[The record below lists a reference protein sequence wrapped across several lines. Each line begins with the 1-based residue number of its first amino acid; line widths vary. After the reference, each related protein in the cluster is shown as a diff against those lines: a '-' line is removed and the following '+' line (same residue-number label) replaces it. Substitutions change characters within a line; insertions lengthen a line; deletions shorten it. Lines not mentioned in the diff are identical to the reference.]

1 MPRQSLL
8 FELQLM
14 VPFVEFRLS
23 SLSTS
28 LCAKRPKLSAIPI
41 AAKAFRINAE
51 KIASVFLVL
60 GESLGENCGLFVPS
74 YLTFFLRPY
83 GFESQFGN
91 SLSPR

>member
-1 MPRQSLL
+1 MGSTVAQLDSRYIGFLDSRLINGGQSMPRQSLL

-51 KIASVFLVL
+51 K
-60 GESLGENCGLFVPS
+60 
-74 YLTFFLRPY
+74 R
-83 GFESQFGN
+83 Q
-91 SLSPR
+91 